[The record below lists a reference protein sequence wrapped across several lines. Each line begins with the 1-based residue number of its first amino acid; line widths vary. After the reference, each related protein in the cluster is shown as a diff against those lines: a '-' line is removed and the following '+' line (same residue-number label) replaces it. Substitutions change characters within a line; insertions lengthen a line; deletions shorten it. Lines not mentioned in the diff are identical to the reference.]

1 MGHQNID
8 IDALGSSMG
17 IYRLAK
23 TIGKP
28 AIYIVAQ
35 DFRNESRKIH
45 RHIRRY

>member
-17 IYRLAK
+17 MYRLAK

-28 AIYIVAQ
+28 AYIVAQ
-35 DFRNESRKIH
+35 DLGMNLGNS
-45 RHIRRY
+45 